1 VVDLVNSIDPRFAQK
16 YLFTFEK
23 DMSQLGRVEQA
34 HVQVHN
40 VPRRSK
46 FDLSMCT
53 YIAHL
58 IDSEQID
65 LIHCTMQFSLL
76 MGWVARRRAKRKPP
90 LVCAIHITRNKD
102 MKTELQDRL
111 LYHWLLL
118 ACDKLIFVCETQ
130 RMHCISKF
138 SGLADKAEVVHN
150 GVDLDYFNAQAFNI
164 ERTSFRKRHRIADDA
179 VVFCCIAGFRS
190 EKGHLILLQSFAK
203 VLAAFPNACM
213 VLAGDGPTRQ
223 AAHDYA
229 DRHGIAK
236 HVVFTGNVSDVRP
249 ILAASDI
256 KVLASTSVETF
267 SVAMLEAMA
276 MGLPV
281 ISTAIGGAAEAVI
294 DGQTGLLVP
303 IADSDALAAAM
314 TRAISDRRTMQ
325 IWGESARRMVATRF
339 NKTGMVG
346 KTVEVLSQAMH
357 A

>member
-1 VVDLVNSIDPRFAQK
+1 
-16 YLFTFEK
+16 
-23 DMSQLGRVEQA
+23 
-34 HVQVHN
+34 
-40 VPRRSK
+40 
-46 FDLSMCT
+46 MCT

-130 RMHCISKF
+130 RMHWISKF

-223 AAHDYA
+223 AAHEYA
-229 DRHGIAK
+229 GRHGIAK
-236 HVVFTGNVSDVRP
+236 HVVFTGNVSDVHR
-249 ILAASDI
+249 
-256 KVLASTSVETF
+256 
-267 SVAMLEAMA
+267 
-276 MGLPV
+276 
-281 ISTAIGGAAEAVI
+281 ISK
-294 DGQTGLLVP
+294 
-303 IADSDALAAAM
+303 S
-314 TRAISDRRTMQ
+314 
-325 IWGESARRMVATRF
+325 
-339 NKTGMVG
+339 
-346 KTVEVLSQAMH
+346 
-357 A
+357 